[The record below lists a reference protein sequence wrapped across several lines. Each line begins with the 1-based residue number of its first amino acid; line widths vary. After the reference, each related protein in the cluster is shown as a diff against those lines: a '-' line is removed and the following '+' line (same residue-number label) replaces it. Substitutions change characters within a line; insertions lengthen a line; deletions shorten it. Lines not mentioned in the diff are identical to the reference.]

1 MNLNSNLILL
11 IDYFIIFI
19 IKMQEYENMELN
31 RVNFFNNL
39 EFFSVFWAFEAQF
52 KFKSISFAK
61 IASLL
66 Y

>member
-39 EFFSVFWAFEAQF
+39 EFFSVFWAFEAPIT
-52 KFKSISFAK
+52 FKSISFAK